1 VTGYVNIGLVTAPH
15 GVYGWVKVALLTD
28 DPDRFS
34 SIGGV
39 YVEETGGTIR
49 RLEIEGVKHQVDR
62 ALLKFEGIESPE
74 QAVALL
80 KGRKLMIPESEV
92 PPIEEED
99 VYYTY
104 QIIGMNVVDDE
115 GKQIGILEEIYSTG
129 SNDVYLVR
137 EPGGKTEYMVPALK
151 SCIRKVDVAAKIM
164 VIDREW
170 AV

>member
-1 VTGYVNIGLVTAPH
+1 MTGYVNIGIVTAPH
-15 GVYGWVKVALLTD
+15 GVLGWVKVALLTD

-34 SIGGV
+34 SLDAV
-39 YVEETGGTIR
+39 YFEENDGTPR
-49 RLEIEGVKHQVDR
+49 RLEIEGVKYQVER
-62 ALLKFEGIESPE
+62 ALLKFKGIGSPE
-74 QAVALL
+74 QAVAVL

-104 QIIGMNVVDDE
+104 QIIGMKVVDDE
-115 GKQIGILEEIYSTG
+115 GATIGILEEIYSTG

-151 SCIRKVDVAAKIM
+151 SCIRKVDVAAKVM
-164 VIDREW
+164 VIDRKW